1 MQLNIT
7 HMHVVPL
14 EQNSHLKNCHIMT
27 RQQDKRLHHHR
38 VFHQGQ
44 GISLHHHRVF
54 HQGQGIS
61 LRRNLSIRTVAKYAN
76 ICDSTNAT
84 SHTTTTI
91 NIAINIVIIIAN
103 NIVINIAINIKINI
117 EINIA
122 RHKPIS
128 PLYHQIEVLIVSS
141 MLAIGLQL
149 HRRINNNLL
158 TTIIHIISG

>member
-1 MQLNIT
+1 
-7 HMHVVPL
+7 
-14 EQNSHLKNCHIMT
+14 MT
-27 RQQDKRLHHHR
+27 RQQDIRLHHHR

-61 LRRNLSIRTVAKYAN
+61 LRRNLSIRTVANYAN

-91 NIAINIVIIIAN
+91 NIAINIVINIA
-103 NIVINIAINIKINI
+103 INIAINIVINI

-141 MLAIGLQL
+141 MLPIGLQL

>member
-1 MQLNIT
+1 
-7 HMHVVPL
+7 MHVVPL

-27 RQQDKRLHHHR
+27 RQQDIRIHHR
-38 VFHQGQ
+38 
-44 GISLHHHRVF
+44 RVF

-61 LRRNLSIRTVAKYAN
+61 LRRNLSIRTVANYAN

-91 NIAINIVIIIAN
+91 NIAINIIINIAN

-141 MLAIGLQL
+141 MLPIGLQL

-158 TTIIHIISG
+158 TTIIHISQDK